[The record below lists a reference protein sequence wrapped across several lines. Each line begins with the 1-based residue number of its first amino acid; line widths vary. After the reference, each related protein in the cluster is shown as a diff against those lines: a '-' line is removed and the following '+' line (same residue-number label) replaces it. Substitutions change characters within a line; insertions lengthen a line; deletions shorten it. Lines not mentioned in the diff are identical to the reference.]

1 MADVARIAGVSPTT
15 VSFVINERPD
25 SGIPEETRQRV
36 LDTVR
41 DLGYQ
46 PNRQARN
53 LRLRRT
59 RQLGFHMPSDQL
71 DLRNLFVVSLIQPLL
86 READRHGHQILLFSS
101 GEDVIERL
109 ANLVAGHDVDGFLI
123 TDSSIEDPRARYLAG
138 AGMPFASF
146 GRTEAGLPQ
155 SWVDVDNIA
164 GIESMVDYL
173 VAKGHENIA
182 YVGPRRARYWFSE
195 RLAGFQ
201 ARLAHHGLS
210 IPPDWTVRTE
220 EGQVETDVLRLLHAR
235 HRPSA
240 VVTATDIMA
249 AEAIRAVR
257 SAGLRVGADVAVT
270 GFDGGLLQWLTDPAL
285 TTVRV
290 PLERVATALIERC
303 LREIEGGSSGEPGVY
318 LPTEIV
324 IGGSA

>member
-1 MADVARIAGVSPTT
+1 
-15 VSFVINERPD
+15 
-25 SGIPEETRQRV
+25 
-36 LDTVR
+36 
-41 DLGYQ
+41 
-46 PNRQARN
+46 
-53 LRLRRT
+53 
-59 RQLGFHMPSDQL
+59 
-71 DLRNLFVVSLIQPLL
+71 
-86 READRHGHQILLFSS
+86 
-101 GEDVIERL
+101 
-109 ANLVAGHDVDGFLI
+109 
-123 TDSSIEDPRARYLAG
+123 
-138 AGMPFASF
+138 MPFASF

-240 VVTATDIMA
+240 VVTATDVMA